1 MQRMCYD
8 EAMGRFGTDRP
19 DLRFGLELVDLGD
32 ALRETEFKVFRSV
45 LEGGGS
51 IRGINAGRRELP
63 RSELD
68 GLISRA
74 QELGAKGLVWAFRE
88 GDGWRSP
95 TAKFLSEAELADLN
109 RRLGAEEGDLL
120 LLVADQRS
128 VDRRGARPDADRPG
142 RALRPDRPRA
152 RTAWSGSST
161 GR

>member
-45 LEGGGS
+45 LDGGGA
-51 IRGINAGRRELP
+51 IRGINAGKREMP

-68 GLISRA
+68 KLISRA

-88 GDGWRSP
+88 GEGWRS
-95 TAKFLSEAELADLN
+95 
-109 RRLGAEEGDLL
+109 
-120 LLVADQRS
+120 
-128 VDRRGARPDADRPG
+128 
-142 RALRPDRPRA
+142 RPRSSSA
-152 RTAWSGSST
+152 RRSWPTSTSASGPRRATCCCWSPTSA
-161 GR
+161 R